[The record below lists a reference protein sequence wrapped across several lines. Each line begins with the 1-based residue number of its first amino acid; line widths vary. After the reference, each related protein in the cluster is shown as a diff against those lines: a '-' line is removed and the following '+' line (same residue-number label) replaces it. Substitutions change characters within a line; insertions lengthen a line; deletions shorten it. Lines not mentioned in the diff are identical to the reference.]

1 MAPAQNRD
9 TAAAWRFHNATKY
22 IGPTGL
28 RDYPDA
34 EILMG
39 EPPHLVQA
47 MGEQD
52 PAIEPLP
59 YKIYSTLAPIPLPR
73 DFPASDLPALDAIA
87 ATGELEIA
95 SAVPDLNMVARL

>member
-1 MAPAQNRD
+1 MAPEQNQD
-9 TAAAWRFHNATKY
+9 TAAAWRVHNATKY
-22 IGPTGL
+22 VGPTGL

-39 EPPHLVQA
+39 EPPHLFQA

-59 YKIYSTLAPIPLPR
+59 YKIYTTLEPIPLPR
-73 DFPASDLPALDAIA
+73 DFPVSDLPAQQPFLR
-87 ATGELEIA
+87 LPQR
-95 SAVPDLNMVARL
+95 VP